1 MKYDPCW
8 KREEIHKGWSED
20 RKYCVTDENGNRFLL
35 RVSPAELFER
45 KKAEFALMEQV
56 AALEVPMCK
65 PLDFGTCGEGVY
77 SLQSWV
83 DGVDL
88 ESVLPGFSED
98 AQYRYGMEAGR
109 ILKIIHTIPAPPDQP
124 DWEARFN
131 RKIDRKIQKYLECP
145 LHYENGEAFL
155 EYIQEN
161 RHLLKARP
169 QAYQHGDYH
178 VGNMMLDREN
188 KLRIIDFNRS
198 DFGDPWEEFNRV
210 VWCAQTSPRFASG
223 MVDGYFNGAIPLTFW
238 RLLALYIASNTLSS
252 ICWAIPF
259 GQQEIDTMRNQAR
272 DVLRW
277 YDGMKNPVPAW
288 YVSL

>member
-178 VGNMMLDREN
+178 VGNMMLDRDN

-223 MVDGYFNGAIPLTFW
+223 MVDGYFDGAIPLTFW

>member
-109 ILKIIHTIPAPPDQP
+109 ILKTIHTIPAPPDQP

-198 DFGDPWEEFNRV
+198 DFGDPWEEFNRI
-210 VWCAQTSPRFASG
+210 VWCAQASPRFASG
-223 MVDGYFNGAIPLTFW
+223 MVDGYFDGAIPLTFW